1 MMNGLSYDLFIDLL
15 ASLKST
21 SDLKWIMKSLNT
33 DQYLIKSQD
42 PNLSN
47 YQKKKLLEQ
56 NVKLALQ
63 KVTPL
68 NKIINDYYRL

>member
-1 MMNGLSYDLFIDLL
+1 MNGLSYDLFIDLL